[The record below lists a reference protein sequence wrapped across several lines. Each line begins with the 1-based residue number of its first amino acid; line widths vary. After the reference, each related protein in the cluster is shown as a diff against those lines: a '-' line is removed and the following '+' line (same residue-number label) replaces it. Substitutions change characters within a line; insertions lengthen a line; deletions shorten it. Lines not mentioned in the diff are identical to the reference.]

1 MADGEPSAAELAAM
15 AAELAELRLMCEDPQ
30 ILRLP
35 AALRRANLQS
45 WRCTLHRDR
54 LVSALA
60 LAHKIS
66 PPRGTLEAQ
75 LAFVRARLRA
85 HAVFLA
91 CGAPFGAWA
100 QFARR
105 STRERDAALISE
117 ATAASRSARIRTER
131 ADGLRVRQQVLDA
144 SLRRLGVRR
153 RLEGALATWRAARAM
168 GALRTRRALLCCRA
182 WLHWRAAAEAWRRVF
197 PSRRR
202 RQLRRRLALYTWARA
217 ADADARRRALLL
229 SLRVR
234 PALGRWRD
242 EWRKV
247 RRLEACMMVLWRR
260 GAVRA
265 LALPLHRWRR
275 AIHSRATA
283 GRDVARASRVC
294 AEARAWA
301 RAARSALAELHSLG
315 GGDPDAIVGALSA
328 LGGAWNGG
336 APALRVAASEL
347 CKYGADLDDERD
359 AAAAAQKLAAK
370 AATRCDTLL
379 DTLAAQRATAAATA
393 VEVARAEA
401 ELLCVQREGARLAP
415 AAAAAALSDVRAAAA
430 IGRALDDAETA
441 MRQPLRLADERCRAH
456 LERLER
462 LHSRVATARAILD
475 ARARGIRLPIA
486 GPPST
491 ATKVA
496 VSRQLLGA
504 PAAGK
509 KATRDSPG
517 SPSVPTPSKK
527 KKKGAKSRLAGG
539 DAS

>member
-1 MADGEPSAAELAAM
+1 
-15 AAELAELRLMCEDPQ
+15 
-30 ILRLP
+30 
-35 AALRRANLQS
+35 
-45 WRCTLHRDR
+45 
-54 LVSALA
+54 
-60 LAHKIS
+60 
-66 PPRGTLEAQ
+66 
-75 LAFVRARLRA
+75 
-85 HAVFLA
+85 
-91 CGAPFGAWA
+91 
-100 QFARR
+100 
-105 STRERDAALISE
+105 
-117 ATAASRSARIRTER
+117 
-131 ADGLRVRQQVLDA
+131 
-144 SLRRLGVRR
+144 
-153 RLEGALATWRAARAM
+153 
-168 GALRTRRALLCCRA
+168 
-182 WLHWRAAAEAWRRVF
+182 
-197 PSRRR
+197 
-202 RQLRRRLALYTWARA
+202 
-217 ADADARRRALLL
+217 
-229 SLRVR
+229 
-234 PALGRWRD
+234 
-242 EWRKV
+242 
-247 RRLEACMMVLWRR
+247 MMVLWRR

-294 AEARAWA
+294 AGARVGP
-301 RAARSALAELHSLG
+301 RRTLRLAELHSLG

-401 ELLCVQREGARLAP
+401 ELLCVQREGARP
-415 AAAAAALSDVRAAAA
+415 RPAAAAALSDVRAAAA

-462 LHSRVATARAILD
+462 LHFASPPRAPYST
-475 ARARGIRLPIA
+475 RARGIRLPIA

-496 VSRQLLGA
+496 VSRQLLSA
-504 PAAGK
+504 RRRARRQR
-509 KATRDSPG
+509 ATRR
-517 SPSVPTPSKK
+517 
-527 KKKGAKSRLAGG
+527 ARRRSRHRRRRRRRARRAPRRRRRDIVQNLAVQFIR
-539 DAS
+539 